1 MWWYERENQMFKR
14 FKQVNNKSNILIQSK
29 NDIIILYEMLKEEN
43 SGNRAK
49 KKKKKKKKYV
59 GVIVKYQQSRFIK
72 EQEASGLLSTL

>member
-1 MWWYERENQMFKR
+1 MFKR

-49 KKKKKKKKYV
+49 KRKKKKCV
-59 GVIVKYQQSRFIK
+59 CVIVKYQQSRFIK

>member
-1 MWWYERENQMFKR
+1 MFKR

-49 KKKKKKKKYV
+49 KKKKKCV
-59 GVIVKYQQSRFIK
+59 CVIVKYQQSRFIK

>member
-1 MWWYERENQMFKR
+1 MFKR

-49 KKKKKKKKYV
+49 KKKKKMRVSDSK
-59 GVIVKYQQSRFIK
+59 ISTIK
-72 EQEASGLLSTL
+72 IYKRTRS

>member
-1 MWWYERENQMFKR
+1 MFKR

-49 KKKKKKKKYV
+49 KKKKKKCV
-59 GVIVKYQQSRFIK
+59 CMIVKYQQSRFIK

>member
-1 MWWYERENQMFKR
+1 MFKR

-49 KKKKKKKKYV
+49 KKKKKKKMCVCDSK
-59 GVIVKYQQSRFIK
+59 ISTIK
-72 EQEASGLLSTL
+72 IYKRTRN

>member
-1 MWWYERENQMFKR
+1 MFKR

-49 KKKKKKKKYV
+49 KKKIKKCV
-59 GVIVKYQQSRFIK
+59 CVIVKYQQSRFIK
-72 EQEASGLLSTL
+72 

>member
-49 KKKKKKKKYV
+49 KKKCV
-59 GVIVKYQQSRFIK
+59 CVIVKYQQSRFIK

>member
-49 KKKKKKKKYV
+49 KKKKKCV
-59 GVIVKYQQSRFIK
+59 CVIVKYQQSRFIK

>member
-1 MWWYERENQMFKR
+1 MFKR

-49 KKKKKKKKYV
+49 KKKKKKKMCVCDSK
-59 GVIVKYQQSRFIK
+59 ISTIK
-72 EQEASGLLSTL
+72 IYKRTRS

>member
-1 MWWYERENQMFKR
+1 MFKR

-49 KKKKKKKKYV
+49 KKKKKKKGCV
-59 GVIVKYQQSRFIK
+59 GPC
-72 EQEASGLLSTL
+72 ADPDLSINPAFLSL

>member
-49 KKKKKKKKYV
+49 KRKKKKWV
-59 GVIVKYQQSRFIK
+59 RVIVKYQQSRFIK

>member
-1 MWWYERENQMFKR
+1 MFKR

-49 KKKKKKKKYV
+49 KKKKCV
-59 GVIVKYQQSRFIK
+59 CVIVKYQQSRFIK

>member
-1 MWWYERENQMFKR
+1 MFKR

-29 NDIIILYEMLKEEN
+29 NAIIILYEMLKEEN

-49 KKKKKKKKYV
+49 KKKKKKCV
-59 GVIVKYQQSRFIK
+59 CVIVKYQQSRFIK

>member
-1 MWWYERENQMFKR
+1 MFKR

-49 KKKKKKKKYV
+49 KKKKKKKKKMCV
-59 GVIVKYQQSRFIK
+59 CDSKISTIK
-72 EQEASGLLSTL
+72 IYKRTRS

>member
-1 MWWYERENQMFKR
+1 MFKR

-49 KKKKKKKKYV
+49 KKKKMCVCDSK
-59 GVIVKYQQSRFIK
+59 ISTIK
-72 EQEASGLLSTL
+72 IYKRTRS